1 MIYPEETFP
10 KSTAIDATIRQK
22 MERPASR
29 VHPWDVDETLQE
41 LHCRQYYPRSLKKQN
56 DTSITRWH
64 HVLRAVVD
72 GGANLALSSFGA
84 ALFYLQ
90 RNLIDQELLSMG
102 IVKAYIPPPSTCVRE
117 QVNPT
122 MTQLAEEQCRQ
133 AAAVDDKLAMATPN
147 KSAGVDLSAPSP
159 MDVSPQQSLP
169 YGEDHIN
176 HMALDGTTLQN
187 LDSGQQ
193 CGPYGG
199 RQSLVHYQP
208 YPDAAW
214 IALAAG
220 VAASSALS

>member
-29 VHPWDVDETLQE
+29 VHSWDVDETLQE
-41 LHCRQYYPRSLKKQN
+41 LHRRQYYPRSLKKQN

-133 AAAVDDKLAMATPN
+133 DAAVDDELAMATPN

-159 MDVSPQQSLP
+159 MDVFCSGATSAHTVNASQQ
-169 YGEDHIN
+169 
-176 HMALDGTTLQN
+176 ALNVTTL
-187 LDSGQQ
+187 GQDL
-193 CGPYGG
+193 C
-199 RQSLVHYQP
+199 RF
-208 YPDAAW
+208 
-214 IALAAG
+214 
-220 VAASSALS
+220 